1 MGGGNQSKG
10 DKRMNILFFGSLVL
24 YFVAMALQFA
34 TLAFKKEKLGKAAW
48 MVFLAAFAAHT
59 LYIVV
64 RGIAAKR
71 LPLSNQ
77 FEFATGFAWGVG
89 LMLLVL
95 RTRMKAEWLSV
106 IAMPMTF
113 LLLSFAALQPREIT
127 DLMPA
132 LRSGWF
138 GFHIGSAVI
147 SYSAFV
153 VAGCIGLRY
162 ILLDR
167 KGREEDSFKLKQ
179 MDWLSYRLV
188 ALGVLMLTVTILT
201 GAIWA
206 EQAWSAFWTW
216 DPKEVWALIT
226 WIIYVVYLHL
236 RLRNRKQGLS
246 MAWYVLIAV
255 PVVLFTFAGVNTL
268 MTGMH
273 SYG

>member
-1 MGGGNQSKG
+1 
-10 DKRMNILFFGSLVL
+10 MNALFFGSMVV
-24 YFVAMALQFA
+24 YFIAMALQFA
-34 TLAFKKEKLGKAAW
+34 AAAFKKEKLGKAAW
-48 MVFLAAFAAHT
+48 AAFLIAFAAHT

-64 RGIAAKR
+64 RGLVAKR
-71 LPLSNQ
+71 IPLSNQ
-77 FEFATGFAWGVG
+77 FEFATAFAWGVA
-89 LMLLVL
+89 LLLIVL
-95 RTRMKAEWLSV
+95 QMKMKADWLSV

-113 LLLSFAALQPREIT
+113 LLLSFAALQPREVT

-153 VAGCIGLRY
+153 VAGCVGLRY
-162 ILLDR
+162 ILLNR
-167 KGREEDSFKLKQ
+167 KGREEDSFRLQQ

-236 RLRNRKQGLS
+236 RLRSRKKGLA
-246 MAWYVLIAV
+246 MAWYVVIAV

-268 MTGMH
+268 MSGLHT
-273 SYG
+273 YA

>member
-1 MGGGNQSKG
+1 
-10 DKRMNILFFGSLVL
+10 MNILFFGSLLV
-24 YFVAMALQFA
+24 YFIAMALQFA
-34 TLAFKKEKLGKAAW
+34 ALAFKKETINKAAW
-48 MVFLAAFAAHT
+48 YSFLAAFAAQT
-59 LYIVV
+59 IYIVA
-64 RGIAAKR
+64 RGIISKR

-77 FEFATGFAWGVG
+77 FEFATAFAWGVA
-89 LMLLVL
+89 LMLLIL
-95 RTRMKAEWLSV
+95 RTRMKADWLSV
-106 IAMPMTF
+106 IALPVTF
-113 LLLSFAALQPREIT
+113 FILSFAALQPREIT

-147 SYSAFV
+147 SYSAFI

-162 ILLDR
+162 ILVQK
-167 KGREEDSFKLKQ
+167 KGREEDSFKLQQ

-206 EQAWSAFWTW
+206 EQAWSSFWTW

-236 RLRNRKQGLS
+236 RLRGKKHGLV

-268 MTGMH
+268 MSGLH